1 MTPATHLSDALRA
14 LATPTVRFFR
24 RELLGALL
32 LSGSAASQ
40 SDRGFGLDDARFAA
54 LHAQLCTAPPETWE
68 SVSWRIDL
76 LAAQHEAA
84 AAKKPLFVWAM
95 DGHPL
100 ACT

>member
-1 MTPATHLSDALRA
+1 MRRLAFAVPAALA
-14 LATPTVRFFR
+14 LATS
-24 RELLGALL
+24 
-32 LSGSAASQ
+32 LSAQESRQEAE
-40 SDRGFGLDDARFAA
+40 RLRLDDARSAA
-54 LHAQLCTAPPETWE
+54 LHAELCAAPPETWE
-68 SVSWRIDL
+68 SVPWRIDL

>member
-1 MTPATHLSDALRA
+1 MRRFASAVPAALA
-14 LATPTVRFFR
+14 LATS
-24 RELLGALL
+24 
-32 LSGSAASQ
+32 LSAQESMQTPKSA
-40 SDRGFGLDDARFAA
+40 RLDDARFAA
-54 LHAQLCTAPPETWE
+54 LHAQLCAAPPETWE
-68 SVSWRIDL
+68 SVPWRIDL

>member
-1 MTPATHLSDALRA
+1 MRRLVFAVPAA
-14 LATPTVRFFR
+14 LALVTS
-24 RELLGALL
+24 
-32 LSGSAASQ
+32 LSAQESRQEAE
-40 SDRGFGLDDARFAA
+40 RLRLDDARFAA
-54 LHAQLCTAPPETWE
+54 LHAELCAAPPETWE
-68 SVSWRIDL
+68 SVPWRIDL